1 MTSKDQTNRDIGSTF
16 VGGISTLFTGLLNA
30 FSRLFAINPRDFR
43 KPGDRP
49 NAPPPSGGVSSLD

>member
-1 MTSKDQTNRDIGSTF
+1 MTTKDRAGKDIAGAVAGAISATL
-16 VGGISTLFTGLLNA
+16 VGFLSAL
-30 FSRLFAINPRDFR
+30 SRLFSIDPQSFR